1 MPSDIHAR
9 PPKSASRSA
18 RADRLIEWG
27 WNTRFWHSS
36 ALRCTAAGHQL
47 SRDELTVS
55 GHGCDRRTIALRLLA
70 LTRGP
75 PVSPGPIIGSA
86 EGSTPRGPRTSST
99 DELGASA
106 SGGGGNQFSATF
118 SSLRSPG
125 YLRSCRRRR
134 RPCEP
139 LTSAPPTRR
148 CHSRTSM
155 KRQLSQVA
163 RTPQFRMRGRAWGG
177 SLTRAAPR
185 LLGAFSGSQFAK
197 RE

>member
-1 MPSDIHAR
+1 MEYP
-9 PPKSASRSA
+9 
-18 RADRLIEWG
+18 
-27 WNTRFWHSS
+27 
-36 ALRCTAAGHQL
+36 
-47 SRDELTVS
+47 
-55 GHGCDRRTIALRLLA
+55 LLA
-70 LTRGP
+70 LLGP
-75 PVSPGPIIGSA
+75 SLHCSGTSAIERRADGQRPRMRPPHNSAPPARAHPRPPGEPGTHHRL
-86 EGSTPRGPRTSST
+86 GRRLNPTGPRTSST